1 MAYVFV
7 LNLDYIPF
15 HRILEESHLLSD
27 WNLQLK
33 NRYNACWSSTCRRN
47 INDYWSS
54 ATSTLLLSM
63 KSTWVC
69 FISKRFHLDEVT
81 VYDTAGWDFKDWSSI
96 SCKKKFEFV
105 DIVCCRHLFTMV
117 DLVLFQKHEMK
128 VYPKLNLLN
137 KIISLY

>member
-1 MAYVFV
+1 MMLWVLMAYVFV

-15 HRILEESHLLSD
+15 HRISEESHLLSD
-27 WNLQLK
+27 WNVQLK

-96 SCKKKFEFV
+96 SCKKVWICGYCMLSSPIYNGRFG
-105 DIVCCRHLFTMV
+105 
-117 DLVLFQKHEMK
+117 LVSKTWNES
-128 VYPKLNLLN
+128 
-137 KIISLY
+137 IS